1 MKRRSP
7 KPFPALLDRTTRR
20 AVREYCQ
27 AHPDSPAAKRHPRVG
42 WDHGRY
48 IALLGRS
55 LDRGIIGF
63 GSSIASALHTFDDLY
78 RKSRRI
84 AAGPSRG

>member
-1 MKRRSP
+1 MNTRSRKRFSTR
-7 KPFPALLDRTTRR
+7 LDRSTRR

-27 AHPDSPAAKRHPRVG
+27 AHPDSPAAQRHPRVG

-78 RKSRRI
+78 RKSRRV
-84 AAGPSRG
+84 